1 MYWRIST
8 SAPTADPNII
18 PRIRI
23 TMMSLIRRL
32 TAMIDNRM
40 SADPIHAAPAVPTLA
55 SNECPAMPSSG
66 APNRNNATPRLAPE
80 LIPSTKGPAS
90 GLRNNVCINRPL
102 AASENPASTATTAF
116 INRIF
121 RMMSRAMGSHGPPV
135 SKAHTSRPPTPTDP
149 DARSKAKSTTTTIAR
164 RPKRIPRRISRANFT
179 FYENYSD
186 KSSKYFRK

>member
-23 TMMSLIRRL
+23 TIMSLIRRL
-32 TAMIDNRM
+32 TAMINNRM

-102 AASENPASTATTAF
+102 AASENPASTATSAF
-116 INRIF
+116 IF

-164 RPKRIPRRISRANFT
+164 RPKRIPRRISRADFT